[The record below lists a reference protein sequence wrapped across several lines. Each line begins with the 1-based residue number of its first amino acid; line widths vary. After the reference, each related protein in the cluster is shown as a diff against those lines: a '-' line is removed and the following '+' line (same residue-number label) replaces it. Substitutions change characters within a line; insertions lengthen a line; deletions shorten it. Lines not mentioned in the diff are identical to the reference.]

1 MANEYKTVISDQKKE
16 ANKLMTDEQITA
28 CNVAIHTASIAAG
41 AAGVIPVPVA
51 DAVPISGAQVTM
63 AIALGKV
70 FDQKLEDSAAKALIG
85 TAASTF
91 VGRTLVKLIPVAGW
105 LASAA
110 IAAGVTEAI
119 GWTLAVDFAK
129 QYNAEHSND
138 KKIIESESV
147 EEQVEEEQTQEEQI
161 ENEPGAEN
169 SDVDNGTNEDDQS
182 VTRDFEEEW
191 SKEE

>member
-1 MANEYKTVISDQKKE
+1 MANEYKSVISDKKKE
-16 ANKLMTDEQITA
+16 ANKLMTNEQITA
-28 CNVAIHTASIAAG
+28 CNVAIHTASVAAG

-51 DAVPISGAQVTM
+51 DAVPITGAQVTM

-85 TAASTF
+85 AAASTF

-105 LASAA
+105 FASAA

-129 QYNAEHSND
+129 QYNAVHSND
-138 KKIIESESV
+138 KEIIESESV

-161 ENEPGAEN
+161 ENEPEAETSDDN
-169 SDVDNGTNEDDQS
+169 STNEDDQS
-182 VTRDFEEEW
+182 MAKDFEDMFGEE
-191 SKEE
+191 E